1 MRTAPWKSYLR
12 FFSPVTMGRVIERDG
27 EIGGCPVRAGERLLL
42 SYASANRDADH
53 FDRPDEVVLD
63 RAENRHLAFGVGVHR
78 CLGSNLARLEMKV
91 ALERWLARY
100 PRLRAGR
107 RGRRGRSACA
117 APARCRCAC
126 WLRQTTLR

>member
-1 MRTAPWKSYLR
+1 MEEYLR
-12 FFSPVTMGRVIERDG
+12 YFSPVTMGRVIESDG
-27 EIGGCPVRAGERLLL
+27 AIGGCPVQAGQRLLL
-42 SYASANRDADH
+42 SYASANRDPDH

-100 PRLRAGR
+100 PDFEPAGEVTWTIGVRGPRTVPLRLGHR
-107 RGRRGRSACA
+107 
-117 APARCRCAC
+117 PPV
-126 WLRQTTLR
+126 